1 MSASGPATQDNARN
15 YRPIRRKKPEEAD
28 GGWRGPKFPPSPSV
42 LFFPRLL
49 RGNRAP
55 NSNFNRTR
63 TSFRLVLRAALGVSR
78 TPAGEAVQHEPG
90 SLPAPRP
97 VASEMQRLRGEVRRV
112 SIRLSIELQSVSNP
126 VHRKDLVI
134 RLTDD
139 TDPFFL
145 YNLVISEEDFQS
157 LKFQQGLL
165 IDFSAFPQKFI
176 DLLQQC
182 TQEHAKEIPRFLL
195 QLVSPEAILDNSP
208 AFLNVVET
216 NPFKHLTHLSLKLLP
231 GNDVEIKK
239 FLADCLKCSKEEKL
253 SLTQSLDD
261 VTRQLNFT
269 QKTLSEKIQELD
281 KLRNEWASH
290 TATLSNKH
298 SQELTNEK
306 EKALQAQVRYQQQH
320 EQQKKDLEI
329 LHQRNIQQLQN
340 RLSELE
346 SANKDLTERKYK
358 GDSTIRE
365 LKTKLSG
372 VEEELQRA
380 KQEVLSLR
388 RENSTL
394 DAECHEKEKHIN
406 HLQTK
411 VAVLE
416 QEIKDKDQ
424 LVLRTKEAFDTIQE
438 QKVALEEN
446 GEKNQ
451 VQLGKLEA
459 TIKSLSA
466 ELLKAN
472 EIIKKL
478 QGDLKTL
485 MGKLK
490 LKNTVTIQQEKLL
503 AEKEEKLQKEQKEL
517 QDVVQSLR
525 IKEQEVCKLQEQLEA
540 TVQKLEESKQLLK
553 NNEKLITWLNKELNE
568 NQLVR
573 KQDVLGP
580 STTPPVHSSSNTI
593 RSGISPNSNVV
604 PRGVQ
609 SSLLQRVDSRLT
621 YPTCGIG
628 YPVSSAF
635 AFQNT
640 FPHPIAAKNS
650 IHPVSGPKVQFN
662 LQFTK
667 PSTSLGDVQSGT
679 TVSMPCSTDK
689 ENAENLGLES
699 KYLKKREDSIP
710 LRGLNQN
717 LFNNPDNLF
726 LSSFADHQK
735 DGTLGAL
742 QTSSKPVVL
751 PSTSSAYFPGQLPN
765 S

>member
-1 MSASGPATQDNARN
+1 MSQ
-15 YRPIRRKKPEEAD
+15 
-28 GGWRGPKFPPSPSV
+28 V
-42 LFFPRLL
+42 LFQQLVPLQVKCKDCEERRL
-49 RGNRAP
+49 
-55 NSNFNRTR
+55 S
-63 TSFRLVLRAALGVSR
+63 
-78 TPAGEAVQHEPG
+78 
-90 SLPAPRP
+90 
-97 VASEMQRLRGEVRRV
+97 VRV
-112 SIRLSIELQSVSNP
+112 SIELQSVSNP

-145 YNLVISEEDFQS
+145 YNLIISEEDFQS

-165 IDFSAFPQKFI
+165 VDFLAFPQKFI

-182 TQEHAKEIPRFLL
+182 TQEHGKEIPRFLL
-195 QLVSPEAILDNSP
+195 QLVSPAAILDNSP

-239 FLADCLKCSKEEKL
+239 FLAGCLKCIKEEKL

-261 VTRQLNFT
+261 VTRQLNLT

-290 TATLSNKH
+290 TAALTNKH

-306 EKALQAQVRYQQQH
+306 EKALQAQVQYQQQH
-320 EQQKKDLEI
+320 EQQKKDLEV
-329 LHQRNIQQLQN
+329 LHQRNINQLQN

-346 SANKDLTERKYK
+346 AANKDLTERKYK

-365 LKTKLSG
+365 LKAKLAG

-406 HLQTK
+406 QLQTK

-446 GEKNQ
+446 GEKSQ
-451 VQLGKLEA
+451 VQLEKLEA

-517 QDVVQSLR
+517 QDVGQSLR
-525 IKEQEVCKLQEQLEA
+525 IKEQEVCRLQEQLEA
-540 TVQKLEESKQLLK
+540 TVHKLEESKQLLK

-573 KQDVLGP
+573 KDALGL
-580 STTPPVHSSSNTI
+580 STTPPAHSSSNTI
-593 RSGISPNSNVV
+593 RSGISPNPNVV
-604 PRGVQ
+604 DG
-609 SSLLQRVDSRLT
+609 RLT

-628 YPVSSAF
+628 YPVSSAYV
-635 AFQNT
+635 FQNT
-640 FPHPIAAKNS
+640 FPHPMSAKNA

-667 PSTSLGDVQSGT
+667 PNTSVGDVQSGAT
-679 TVSMPCSTDK
+679 INMPSSSDK
-689 ENAENLGLES
+689 ENGENLGLES

-710 LRGLNQN
+710 LRGLSQN
-717 LFNNPDNLF
+717 LFNHP
-726 LSSFADHQK
+726 DHQK
-735 DGTLGAL
+735 DSTLGAL
-742 QTSSKPVVL
+742 QTSSKPTVL
-751 PSTSSAYFPGQLPN
+751 PSASSAYFPGQLPN

>member
-1 MSASGPATQDNARN
+1 MSQ
-15 YRPIRRKKPEEAD
+15 
-28 GGWRGPKFPPSPSV
+28 V
-42 LFFPRLL
+42 LFHQ
-49 RGNRAP
+49 
-55 NSNFNRTR
+55 
-63 TSFRLVLRAALGVSR
+63 LVPLQVKCKDC
-78 TPAGEAVQHEPG
+78 EE
-90 SLPAPRP
+90 
-97 VASEMQRLRGEVRRV
+97 RRV
-112 SIRLSIELQSVSNP
+112 SIRMSIELQSVSNP

-145 YNLVISEEDFQS
+145 YNLVISEEDFQ
-157 LKFQQGLL
+157 
-165 IDFSAFPQKFI
+165 
-176 DLLQQC
+176 
-182 TQEHAKEIPRFLL
+182 RFLL
-195 QLVSPEAILDNSP
+195 QLVSPAAILDNSP

-239 FLADCLKCSKEEKL
+239 FLAGCLKCSKEEKL
-253 SLTQSLDD
+253 SLMQSLDD
-261 VTRQLNFT
+261 ATKQLDFTR
-269 QKTLSEKIQELD
+269 K
-281 KLRNEWASH
+281 
-290 TATLSNKH
+290 
-298 SQELTNEK
+298 
-306 EKALQAQVRYQQQH
+306 AQVQYQQQH

-329 LHQRNIQQLQN
+329 LHQQNIHQLQN

-346 SANKDLTERKYK
+346 AANKDLTERKYK

-365 LKTKLSG
+365 LKAKLSG
-372 VEEELQRA
+372 VEEELQRT

-394 DAECHEKEKHIN
+394 DVECHEKEKHVN
-406 HLQTK
+406 QLQTK

-438 QKVALEEN
+438 QKVVLEEN

-517 QDVVQSLR
+517 QDVGQSLR
-525 IKEQEVCKLQEQLEA
+525 IKEQEACKLQEQLEA
-540 TVQKLEESKQLLK
+540 TVKKLEESKQLLK

-580 STTPPVHSSSNTI
+580 STTPPAHSSSNTI
-593 RSGISPNSNVV
+593 RSGISPNLNVV
-604 PRGVQ
+604 DG
-609 SSLLQRVDSRLT
+609 RLT

-640 FPHPIAAKNS
+640 FPHSISAKNTS
-650 IHPVSGPKVQFN
+650 HPGSGTKVQFN

-667 PSTSLGDVQSGT
+667 PNASLGDVQSGAT
-679 TVSMPCSTDK
+679 ISMPCSTDK
-689 ENAENLGLES
+689 ENGENVGLES

-710 LRGLNQN
+710 LRGLSQN
-717 LFNNPDNLF
+717 LFSN
-726 LSSFADHQK
+726 SDHQR

-742 QTSSKPVVL
+742 HTSSKPTAL
-751 PSTSSAYFPGQLPN
+751 PSASSAYFPGQLPN

>member
-1 MSASGPATQDNARN
+1 MSQILFQQLVPLQVKCRDC
-15 YRPIRRKKPEEAD
+15 EE
-28 GGWRGPKFPPSPSV
+28 
-42 LFFPRLL
+42 
-49 RGNRAP
+49 
-55 NSNFNRTR
+55 
-63 TSFRLVLRAALGVSR
+63 
-78 TPAGEAVQHEPG
+78 
-90 SLPAPRP
+90 
-97 VASEMQRLRGEVRRV
+97 RRV

-139 TDPFFL
+139 ADPFFL

-165 IDFSAFPQKFI
+165 VDFLAFPQKFI

-182 TQEHAKEIPRFLL
+182 TQEYAKDIPRFLL
-195 QLVSPEAILDNSP
+195 QLVSTEAILDNSP

-306 EKALQAQVRYQQQH
+306 EKALQ
-320 EQQKKDLEI
+320 
-329 LHQRNIQQLQN
+329 
-340 RLSELE
+340 
-346 SANKDLTERKYK
+346 
-358 GDSTIRE
+358 
-365 LKTKLSG
+365 
-372 VEEELQRA
+372 ELQRA

-406 HLQTK
+406 QLQTK

-446 GEKNQ
+446 AEKNQ

-517 QDVVQSLR
+517 QDVGQSLR

-593 RSGISPNSNVV
+593 RSGISPASNVV
-604 PRGVQ
+604 EG
-609 SSLLQRVDSRLT
+609 RLT
-621 YPTCGIG
+621 YPACGIG

-640 FPHPIAAKNS
+640 FSHPISAKNT
-650 IHPVSGPKVQFN
+650 IHPLSGPKVQFN

-667 PSTSLGDVQSGT
+667 PNTSLGDVQSGT

-689 ENAENLGLES
+689 ENGENLGLES

-710 LRGLNQN
+710 LRGLSQN
-717 LFNNPDNLF
+717 LFNNP
-726 LSSFADHQK
+726 DHQK

-742 QTSSKPVVL
+742 QTSSKPTVL

>member
-1 MSASGPATQDNARN
+1 
-15 YRPIRRKKPEEAD
+15 
-28 GGWRGPKFPPSPSV
+28 
-42 LFFPRLL
+42 
-49 RGNRAP
+49 
-55 NSNFNRTR
+55 
-63 TSFRLVLRAALGVSR
+63 
-78 TPAGEAVQHEPG
+78 
-90 SLPAPRP
+90 
-97 VASEMQRLRGEVRRV
+97 MQRLRGE
-112 SIRLSIELQSVSNP
+112 
-126 VHRKDLVI
+126 DLVI

-145 YNLVISEEDFQS
+145 YNLVISEDDFQS

-165 IDFSAFPQKFI
+165 VDFLAFPQKFI

-182 TQEHAKEIPRFLL
+182 TQEQAKEIPRFLL
-195 QLVSPEAILDNSP
+195 QLVSPAAILDNSP

-216 NPFKHLTHLSLKLLP
+216 NPFKHLTHLSLKLIP

-239 FLADCLKCSKEEKL
+239 FLAVCLKCSKEEKL
-253 SLTQSLDD
+253 LLTQSLDD
-261 VTRQLNFT
+261 VTRQLNVT
-269 QKTLSEKIQELD
+269 QKTLSEKMQELD
-281 KLRNEWASH
+281 RLRNEWASH
-290 TATLSNKH
+290 TASLTNKH
-298 SQELTNEK
+298 SQELTAEK
-306 EKALQAQVRYQQQH
+306 EKALQAQVQCQQQH
-320 EQQKKDLEI
+320 EQQKKDLEV
-329 LHQRNIQQLQN
+329 LHQQSIHQLQS
-340 RLSELE
+340 RLSEVE
-346 SANKDLTERKYK
+346 AANKELTERKYK
-358 GDSTIRE
+358 GDATVRE
-365 LKTKLSG
+365 LKAKLSG
-372 VEEELQRA
+372 VEEELQRS

-394 DAECHEKEKHIN
+394 DAECHEKEKHVN
-406 HLQTK
+406 QLQTK

-424 LVLRTKEAFDTIQE
+424 LVLRTKEAFDTMQE

-517 QDVVQSLR
+517 QDVGQSLR
-525 IKEQEVCKLQEQLEA
+525 VKEQEVCRLQEQLEA
-540 TVQKLEESKQLLK
+540 TVHKLEESKQLLK

-568 NQLVR
+568 NQLMR
-573 KQDVLGP
+573 KHDVLGHA
-580 STTPPVHSSSNTI
+580 STPPVHSSSNTI
-593 RSGISPNSNVV
+593 RSGISPNLNVV
-604 PRGVQ
+604 A
-609 SSLLQRVDSRLT
+609 SRPT
-621 YPTCGIG
+621 YPGCGIG

-640 FPHPIAAKNS
+640 FA
-650 IHPVSGPKVQFN
+650 HPVSTKNTSHPLSGPKVHFN

-667 PSTSLGDVQSGT
+667 PSSSLGDTQPGAA
-679 TVSMPCSTDK
+679 VSMPGSTDK

-699 KYLKKREDSIP
+699 KYLRKREDSIP
-710 LRGLNQN
+710 LRGLSQN
-717 LFNNPDNLF
+717 LFSN
-726 LSSFADHQK
+726 SDHQQ

-742 QTSSKPVVL
+742 QPPSKALAPAA
-751 PSTSSAYFPGQLPN
+751 PSSAYFPGQLPSN
-765 S
+765 

>member
-1 MSASGPATQDNARN
+1 MTQILFQQLVPLQVKCKDCEE
-15 YRPIRRKKPEEAD
+15 RR
-28 GGWRGPKFPPSPSV
+28 
-42 LFFPRLL
+42 
-49 RGNRAP
+49 
-55 NSNFNRTR
+55 
-63 TSFRLVLRAALGVSR
+63 LGV
-78 TPAGEAVQHEPG
+78 
-90 SLPAPRP
+90 
-97 VASEMQRLRGEVRRV
+97 RV
-112 SIRLSIELQSVSNP
+112 SIELQSVSNP
-126 VHRKDLVI
+126 LHRKDLVI

-165 IDFSAFPQKFI
+165 VDFLAFPQKFI

-182 TQEHAKEIPRFLL
+182 TNEHSKEIPRFLL
-195 QLVSPEAILDNSP
+195 QLVSSAAILDNSP
-208 AFLNVVET
+208 VLLNVVET

-231 GNDVEIKK
+231 GSDVEVKK
-239 FLADCLKCSKEEKL
+239 FLAGCLKCIKEEKL
-253 SLTQSLDD
+253 SLTQSLED
-261 VTRQLNFT
+261 VTRQLNLT
-269 QKTLSEKIQELD
+269 QKTLSEKIQEID
-281 KLRNEWASH
+281 KLRNEWTSH
-290 TATLSNKH
+290 TAALTNTH

-306 EKALQAQVRYQQQH
+306 EKALQAQVQYQQQQ

-329 LHQRNIQQLQN
+329 LHQRNINQLQN

-346 SANKDLTERKYK
+346 TANKDLTERRYK
-358 GDSTIRE
+358 GDSTVRE
-365 LKTKLSG
+365 LKAKLSS
-372 VEEELQRA
+372 VEEELQRT

-406 HLQTK
+406 QLQTK

-446 GEKNQ
+446 GEKSQ
-451 VQLGKLEA
+451 VQQEKLEA

-517 QDVVQSLR
+517 QDIGQSLR
-525 IKEQEVCKLQEQLEA
+525 TKEQEVCRLQDQLEA

-573 KQDVLGP
+573 KQDALGP
-580 STTPPVHSSSNTI
+580 SATPPAHCSSNTI
-593 RSGISPNSNVV
+593 RSGISPNSNM
-604 PRGVQ
+604 
-609 SSLLQRVDSRLT
+609 VDGRLT
-621 YPTCGIG
+621 YPSCGIG
-628 YPVSSAF
+628 YPVSSAYG
-635 AFQNT
+635 FQNT
-640 FPHPIAAKNS
+640 FPHSVSTKNAM
-650 IHPVSGPKVQFN
+650 HPVSGPKVKFN

-667 PSTSLGDVQSGT
+667 PNTAVGDVQAGA
-679 TVSMPCSTDK
+679 TDK
-689 ENAENLGLES
+689 ENGENLGLES

-710 LRGLNQN
+710 LRGLSQN
-717 LFNNPDNLF
+717 LFNN
-726 LSSFADHQK
+726 ADHQK
-735 DGTLGAL
+735 DGTLSAL
-742 QTSSKPVVL
+742 QPASKPTVL
-751 PSTSSAYFPGQLPN
+751 PSMSSAYFPGQLPT

>member
-1 MSASGPATQDNARN
+1 MSQ
-15 YRPIRRKKPEEAD
+15 
-28 GGWRGPKFPPSPSV
+28 V
-42 LFFPRLL
+42 LFQQ
-49 RGNRAP
+49 
-55 NSNFNRTR
+55 
-63 TSFRLVLRAALGVSR
+63 LVPLQMKCKDCEERR
-78 TPAGEAVQHEPG
+78 IN
-90 SLPAPRP
+90 
-97 VASEMQRLRGEVRRV
+97 VRV
-112 SIRLSIELQSVSNP
+112 SIELQSVSNP

-145 YNLVISEEDFQS
+145 YNLIISEEDFQS

-165 IDFSAFPQKFI
+165 VDFLAFPQKFI

-182 TQEHAKEIPRFLL
+182 TQEHVKEIPRFLL
-195 QLVSPEAILDNSP
+195 QLISPAAILDNSP
-208 AFLNVVET
+208 AFLNVIET

-239 FLADCLKCSKEEKL
+239 FLAGCLKCS
-253 SLTQSLDD
+253 
-261 VTRQLNFT
+261 
-269 QKTLSEKIQELD
+269 KTLSEKIQELE
-281 KLRNEWASH
+281 KLRNEWESH
-290 TATLSNKH
+290 TASLTNKH

-306 EKALQAQVRYQQQH
+306 EKALQVQVQYQQQH

-329 LHQRNIQQLQN
+329 LHQRNIHQLQN

-346 SANKDLTERKYK
+346 ALNKDLTERKYK
-358 GDSTIRE
+358 GDSNIRE
-365 LKTKLSG
+365 LKAKLSG
-372 VEEELQRA
+372 VEEELQRT
-380 KQEVLSLR
+380 KQEVLSLQ

-406 HLQTK
+406 QLQTK

-438 QKVALEEN
+438 QKVALEES

-451 VQLGKLEA
+451 VQLGKLET

-490 LKNTVTIQQEKLL
+490 LKNTVTVQQEKLL

-517 QDVVQSLR
+517 QDVGQSLR
-525 IKEQEVCKLQEQLEA
+525 VKEQEVCKLQEQLEA

-580 STTPPVHSSSNTI
+580 STTPPAHSSNNTI
-593 RSGISPNSNVV
+593 RSGISPNLNV
-604 PRGVQ
+604 
-609 SSLLQRVDSRLT
+609 VDSRLT
-621 YPTCGIG
+621 YPSCGIP

-640 FPHPIAAKNS
+640 FPHLLSTKNT

-667 PSTSLGDVQSGT
+667 PNILLGDVQSGA
-679 TVSMPCSTDK
+679 TVNVPCSTDK
-689 ENAENLGLES
+689 ENGENLGLES

-710 LRGLNQN
+710 LRGLSQN
-717 LFNNPDNLF
+717 LFSN
-726 LSSFADHQK
+726 SDHQK
-735 DGTLGAL
+735 DGSLGVM
-742 QTSSKPVVL
+742 QTSSKPAVL

>member
-1 MSASGPATQDNARN
+1 MSQ
-15 YRPIRRKKPEEAD
+15 
-28 GGWRGPKFPPSPSV
+28 V
-42 LFFPRLL
+42 LFQQLVPLQVKCKDCEER
-49 RGNRAP
+49 RG
-55 NSNFNRTR
+55 S
-63 TSFRLVLRAALGVSR
+63 
-78 TPAGEAVQHEPG
+78 
-90 SLPAPRP
+90 
-97 VASEMQRLRGEVRRV
+97 VRV
-112 SIRLSIELQSVSNP
+112 SIELQSLSNP

-157 LKFQQGLL
+157 LKLQQGLL
-165 IDFSAFPQKFI
+165 VDFLAFPQRFI

-182 TQEHAKEIPRFLL
+182 TQEHGKETPRFLL
-195 QLVSPEAILDNSP
+195 QLISSAALLDNMP
-208 AFLNVVET
+208 VFLNVVET
-216 NPFKHLTHLSLKLLP
+216 NPFKHLIHLSLKLLP

-239 FLADCLKCSKEEKL
+239 FLAGCLKCSK
-253 SLTQSLDD
+253 
-261 VTRQLNFT
+261 
-269 QKTLSEKIQELD
+269 
-281 KLRNEWASH
+281 
-290 TATLSNKH
+290 
-298 SQELTNEK
+298 
-306 EKALQAQVRYQQQH
+306 AQVQHQQQH
-320 EQQKKDLEI
+320 EQQKKELEA
-329 LHQRNIQQLQN
+329 LHQRNIHQLQN

-346 SANKDLTERKYK
+346 AANKDLTEKKYK
-358 GDSTIRE
+358 GDATARE
-365 LKTKLSG
+365 LKAKLAG

-388 RENSTL
+388 RENCTL

-406 HLQTK
+406 QLQTK

-503 AEKEEKLQKEQKEL
+503 AEKEEMLQKERKES
-517 QDVVQSLR
+517 QDVGQSLR
-525 IKEQEVCKLQEQLEA
+525 AKEQEVCKLQEQLET

-573 KQDVLGP
+573 KQDTLGT
-580 STTPPVHSSSNTI
+580 SATPPAHSSSSTI
-593 RSGISPNSNVV
+593 RSGISPSLNVV
-604 PRGVQ
+604 
-609 SSLLQRVDSRLT
+609 DNRLN
-621 YPTCGIG
+621 YPSCGIG

-635 AFQNT
+635 AFQNA
-640 FPHPIAAKNS
+640 FPHVVSAKNTS
-650 IHPVSGPKVQFN
+650 HPISAPKVQFN
-662 LQFTK
+662 LQLTK
-667 PSTSLGDVQSGT
+667 PSTLLDAQPGT
-679 TVSMPCSTDK
+679 AISRPYSSDK
-689 ENAENLGLES
+689 ENSENLGLES

-710 LRGLNQN
+710 LRGLSQN
-717 LFNNPDNLF
+717 LF
-726 LSSFADHQK
+726 STSDHQK
-735 DGTLGAL
+735 EGMLGAL
-742 QTSSKPVVL
+742 QTSSKPTIL
-751 PSTSSAYFPGQLPN
+751 PSSSSAYFPGQLPT

>member
-1 MSASGPATQDNARN
+1 MV
-15 YRPIRRKKPEEAD
+15 AD
-28 GGWRGPKFPPSPSV
+28 EVQTSFVLSVYHFPPPPRELSAKLK
-42 LFFPRLL
+42 LFW
-49 RGNRAP
+49 
-55 NSNFNRTR
+55 TR
-63 TSFRLVLRAALGVSR
+63 TSLSWYRGPGLLGFFTLPSGQRSDMSQVLFQQLVPLLVKCKDCEERR
-78 TPAGEAVQHEPG
+78 G
-90 SLPAPRP
+90 S
-97 VASEMQRLRGEVRRV
+97 VRV
-112 SIRLSIELQSVSNP
+112 SIELQSLSNP

-157 LKFQQGLL
+157 LKLQQGLL
-165 IDFSAFPQKFI
+165 VDFLAFPQKFI

-182 TQEHAKEIPRFLL
+182 MQEHVKETPRFLL
-195 QLVSPEAILDNSP
+195 QLISSAALLDNSP
-208 AFLNVVET
+208 VLLNVVET
-216 NPFKHLTHLSLKLLP
+216 NPFKHLIHLSLKLLP

-239 FLADCLKCSKEEKL
+239 FLAGCLKCSKEEKL
-253 SLTQSLDD
+253 SLTKSLDD
-261 VTRQLNFT
+261 VTRQLHIT
-269 QKTLSEKIQELD
+269 QETLSEKMQELE
-281 KLRNEWASH
+281 KLRSEWASH
-290 TATLSNKH
+290 TASLTNKH
-298 SQELTNEK
+298 SQELTTEK
-306 EKALQAQVRYQQQH
+306 EKALQTQVQYQQQH
-320 EQQKKDLEI
+320 EQQKKDLEA
-329 LHQRNIQQLQN
+329 LHQRNIHQLQN
-340 RLSELE
+340 RLSEVE
-346 SANKDLTERKYK
+346 AANKELTERKYK
-358 GDSTIRE
+358 GDSAVRE
-365 LKTKLSG
+365 LKAKLAG

-388 RENSTL
+388 RENCAL
-394 DAECHEKEKHIN
+394 DTECHEKEKQIN
-406 HLQTK
+406 QLQTK

-451 VQLGKLEA
+451 IQLGKLEA

-503 AEKEEKLQKEQKEL
+503 AEKEEMLQKERKEA
-517 QDVVQSLR
+517 QDAGQSLR
-525 IKEQEVCKLQEQLEA
+525 AKEQEVCRLQEQLET

-568 NQLVR
+568 NQLGR
-573 KQDVLGP
+573 KQDALGA
-580 STTPPVHSSSNTI
+580 SATPPTHSSSNTI
-593 RSGISPNSNVV
+593 RGGLSPNLNVV
-604 PRGVQ
+604 E
-609 SSLLQRVDSRLT
+609 RLN
-621 YPTCGIG
+621 YPSCGIG

-635 AFQNT
+635 TFQNA
-640 FPHPIAAKNS
+640 FPHALAAKNTS
-650 IHPVSGPKVQFN
+650 HPISGPKVQFN

-667 PSTSLGDVQSGT
+667 PSTSTDGQPGAASR
-679 TVSMPCSTDK
+679 PCPNDK
-689 ENAENLGLES
+689 ENGENLGLES

-710 LRGLNQN
+710 LRGLSQN
-717 LFNNPDNLF
+717 LFSN
-726 LSSFADHQK
+726 SDHQK

-742 QTSSKPVVL
+742 QTSSKPTVL
-751 PSTSSAYFPGQLPN
+751 SASSSSYFPGQLA
-765 S
+765 SS

>member
-1 MSASGPATQDNARN
+1 MVAGEVQSAFAFRLFLFPAPSAEVERQTQTELGWEAARASAALPACWALCTAAGQRSSMSQ
-15 YRPIRRKKPEEAD
+15 
-28 GGWRGPKFPPSPSV
+28 V
-42 LFFPRLL
+42 LFQQ
-49 RGNRAP
+49 
-55 NSNFNRTR
+55 
-63 TSFRLVLRAALGVSR
+63 LVPLHVKCRDCK
-78 TPAGEAVQHEPG
+78 E
-90 SLPAPRP
+90 
-97 VASEMQRLRGEVRRV
+97 RRV
-112 SIRLSIELQSVSNP
+112 SVRVSIELQAVSNP

-165 IDFSAFPQKFI
+165 VDFLAFPQKFI

-182 TQEHAKEIPRFLL
+182 TQEQAKETPRFLL
-195 QLVSPEAILDNSP
+195 QLVSPAAVLDNSP
-208 AFLNVVET
+208 ALLNVVET

-239 FLADCLKCSKEEKL
+239 FLAGCLKCSKEEKL
-253 SLTQSLDD
+253 SLTQSLED

-281 KLRNEWASH
+281 KLRNEWAAH
-290 TATLSNKH
+290 TAALSNKH

-306 EKALQAQVRYQQQH
+306 EKALQAQVQHQQQY
-320 EQQKKDLEI
+320 EQQKKDLEA
-329 LHQRNIQQLQN
+329 LHQRGIQQLQS

-346 SANKDLTERKYK
+346 AANKDLTERRYK
-358 GDSTIRE
+358 GDSAVRE
-365 LKTKLSG
+365 LKAKLSG

-406 HLQTK
+406 QLQTK

-438 QKVALEEN
+438 QKVVLEEN

-466 ELLKAN
+466 ELLK
-472 EIIKKL
+472 
-478 QGDLKTL
+478 
-485 MGKLK
+485 
-490 LKNTVTIQQEKLL
+490 
-503 AEKEEKLQKEQKEL
+503 
-517 QDVVQSLR
+517 
-525 IKEQEVCKLQEQLEA
+525 VCKLQEQLEA

-573 KQDVLGP
+573 RQDVPGP
-580 STTPPVHSSSNTI
+580 SATPPVRSSSSSV
-593 RSGISPNSNVV
+593 RSGLSPNPNVV
-604 PRGVQ
+604 DGRMV
-609 SSLLQRVDSRLT
+609 
-621 YPTCGIG
+621 YPACGIG
-628 YPVSSAF
+628 YPASSAF
-635 AFQNT
+635 AFQST
-640 FPHPIAAKNS
+640 FSHPVSAKNTV
-650 IHPVSGPKVQFN
+650 HPVSGPKVQFN
-662 LQFTK
+662 LQFPK
-667 PSTSLGDVQSGT
+667 ASAPPGDAQSGT
-679 TVSMPCSTDK
+679 TASGPCSADK
-689 ENAENLGLES
+689 ENGENLGLES

-710 LRGLNQN
+710 LRGLSQN
-717 LFNNPDNLF
+717 LFSNP
-726 LSSFADHQK
+726 DHQK

-742 QTSSKPVVL
+742 QPCSKPVVGA
-751 PSTSSAYFPGQLPN
+751 PSPSAYFPGQPP
-765 S
+765 SS

>member
-1 MSASGPATQDNARN
+1 MSQ
-15 YRPIRRKKPEEAD
+15 
-28 GGWRGPKFPPSPSV
+28 V
-42 LFFPRLL
+42 LFQQPVPLL
-49 RGNRAP
+49 
-55 NSNFNRTR
+55 
-63 TSFRLVLRAALGVSR
+63 VKCK
-78 TPAGEAVQHEPG
+78 ECE
-90 SLPAPRP
+90 
-97 VASEMQRLRGEVRRV
+97 ERRV
-112 SIRLSIELQSVSNP
+112 SVRVSIELQSVSSP

-139 TDPFFL
+139 SDPFFL

-165 IDFSAFPQKFI
+165 VDFLAFPQKFI

-182 TQEHAKEIPRFLL
+182 TQEYAKEIPRFLL
-195 QLVSPEAILDNSP
+195 QLVSPSAILDNSP

-239 FLADCLKCSKEEKL
+239 FLAGCLKCSKEEKL

-269 QKTLSEKIQELD
+269 QKTLTEKIQELD

-290 TATLSNKH
+290 TAALSNKH
-298 SQELTNEK
+298 SQELTNER
-306 EKALQAQVRYQQQH
+306 EKALQAQVQYQQQH
-320 EQQKKDLEI
+320 EQQKKDLEA
-329 LHQRNIQQLQN
+329 LHQRNVQQLQN

-346 SANKDLTERKYK
+346 TANKDLTERKYK
-358 GDSTIRE
+358 GDSSIRE
-365 LKTKLSG
+365 LKAKLSS
-372 VEEELQRA
+372 VEEELQRT

-388 RENSTL
+388 RENSAL

-406 HLQTK
+406 QLQTK

-438 QKVALEEN
+438 QKVVLEEN

-451 VQLGKLEA
+451 MQLGKLEA

-478 QGDLKTL
+478 QGDMKSLV
-485 MGKLK
+485 GKLK

-517 QDVVQSLR
+517 QDVGQSLR
-525 IKEQEVCKLQEQLEA
+525 LKEQEVCKLQEQLEA
-540 TVQKLEESKQLLK
+540 TVEKLEESKQLLK

-573 KQDVLGP
+573 KQDVLGAAPTP
-580 STTPPVHSSSNTI
+580 SLHPAGNTI
-593 RSGISPNSNVV
+593 RSGISPNPNM
-604 PRGVQ
+604 
-609 SSLLQRVDSRLT
+609 VDGRLA
-621 YPTCGIG
+621 YPACGIG

-640 FPHPIAAKNS
+640 FPRPVVARNA
-650 IHPVSGPKVQFN
+650 IHPASGPKVQFN
-662 LQFTK
+662 LQFAN
-667 PSTSLGDVQSGT
+667 PNASPEAQPGAAPGVPG
-679 TVSMPCSTDK
+679 PADK
-689 ENAENLGLES
+689 ENGESSGLES

-710 LRGLNQN
+710 LRGLSQN
-717 LFNNPDNLF
+717 LFGNPERPKD
-726 LSSFADHQK
+726 SSLA
-735 DGTLGAL
+735 AL
-742 QTSSKPVVL
+742 QPAKPAGF
-751 PSTSSAYFPGQLPN
+751 PSPASAYFPAQPP
-765 S
+765 SS

>member
-1 MSASGPATQDNARN
+1 MSQ
-15 YRPIRRKKPEEAD
+15 
-28 GGWRGPKFPPSPSV
+28 V
-42 LFFPRLL
+42 LFQQIVPLQVKCKDCEER
-49 RGNRAP
+49 RM
-55 NSNFNRTR
+55 S
-63 TSFRLVLRAALGVSR
+63 
-78 TPAGEAVQHEPG
+78 
-90 SLPAPRP
+90 
-97 VASEMQRLRGEVRRV
+97 VRV
-112 SIRLSIELQSVSNP
+112 SIELQSVSNP

-145 YNLVISEEDFQS
+145 YNLVISEDDFQS

-165 IDFSAFPQKFI
+165 VDFLAFPQKFI

-195 QLVSPEAILDNSP
+195 QLVSPAAILDNS
-208 AFLNVVET
+208 AVFLNVVET

-239 FLADCLKCSKEEKL
+239 FLACCLKCSKEEKL
-253 SLTQSLDD
+253 SLAQSLDD
-261 VTRQLNFT
+261 VTRQLNST
-269 QKTLSEKIQELD
+269 QKTLSEKIQELE

-290 TATLSNKH
+290 TASLTNKH

-306 EKALQAQVRYQQQH
+306 EKALQAQVQYQQQH

-329 LHQRNIQQLQN
+329 LHQQNVHQLQN
-340 RLSELE
+340 RLSDLE
-346 SANKDLTERKYK
+346 AANKELTERKYK
-358 GDSTIRE
+358 GDSTVRE
-365 LKTKLSG
+365 LKAKLSA
-372 VEEELQRA
+372 VEEELQRT

-406 HLQTK
+406 QLQTK

-424 LVLRTKEAFDTIQE
+424 LVLRTKEAFDTMQE
-438 QKVALEEN
+438 QKVALEES

-459 TIKSLSA
+459 TIKSLST

-517 QDVVQSLR
+517 QDVGQSLR
-525 IKEQEVCKLQEQLEA
+525 VKEQEVCKLQEQLEA

-573 KQDVLGP
+573 KPDVSGP
-580 STTPPVHSSSNTI
+580 STTPSAHASSSTI
-593 RSGISPNSNVV
+593 RSGISPNVNV
-604 PRGVQ
+604 
-609 SSLLQRVDSRLT
+609 
-621 YPTCGIG
+621 
-628 YPVSSAF
+628 
-635 AFQNT
+635 
-640 FPHPIAAKNS
+640 
-650 IHPVSGPKVQFN
+650 VQFN

-667 PSTSLGDVQSGT
+667 PDAQSGT
-679 TVSMPCSTDK
+679 TSTMPGSTDK
-689 ENAENLGLES
+689 ENGENLGLES

-710 LRGLNQN
+710 LRGLSQN
-717 LFNNPDNLF
+717 L
-726 LSSFADHQK
+726 LSNAEHQK

-742 QTSSKPVVL
+742 QTSSKPTVL
-751 PSTSSAYFPGQLPN
+751 PSTSAYFPGQLP
-765 S
+765 SS

>member
-1 MSASGPATQDNARN
+1 MSQILFQQLVPLQVKCRDC
-15 YRPIRRKKPEEAD
+15 EE
-28 GGWRGPKFPPSPSV
+28 
-42 LFFPRLL
+42 
-49 RGNRAP
+49 
-55 NSNFNRTR
+55 
-63 TSFRLVLRAALGVSR
+63 
-78 TPAGEAVQHEPG
+78 
-90 SLPAPRP
+90 
-97 VASEMQRLRGEVRRV
+97 RRV

-139 TDPFFL
+139 ADPFFL

-165 IDFSAFPQKFI
+165 VDFLAFPQKFI

-182 TQEHAKEIPRFLL
+182 TQEY
-195 QLVSPEAILDNSP
+195 
-208 AFLNVVET
+208 
-216 NPFKHLTHLSLKLLP
+216 
-231 GNDVEIKK
+231 
-239 FLADCLKCSKEEKL
+239 EEKL

-306 EKALQAQVRYQQQH
+306 EKALQ
-320 EQQKKDLEI
+320 
-329 LHQRNIQQLQN
+329 N

-346 SANKDLTERKYK
+346 TANKDLTERKYK

-365 LKTKLSG
+365 LKAKLSG

-406 HLQTK
+406 QLQTK

-517 QDVVQSLR
+517 QDVGQSLR

-573 KQDVLGP
+573 KHDVLGP

-593 RSGISPNSNVV
+593 RSGISPTSNVV
-604 PRGVQ
+604 EG
-609 SSLLQRVDSRLT
+609 RLT
-621 YPTCGIG
+621 YPACGIG

-640 FPHPIAAKNS
+640 FSHPISAKNT
-650 IHPVSGPKVQFN
+650 IHPVSGPKVVHNYF
-662 LQFTK
+662 FF
-667 PSTSLGDVQSGT
+667 SSG
-679 TVSMPCSTDK
+679 
-689 ENAENLGLES
+689 ENLGLES

-710 LRGLNQN
+710 LRGLSQN
-717 LFNNPDNLF
+717 LFNNP
-726 LSSFADHQK
+726 DHQK

-742 QTSSKPVVL
+742 QTSSKPTVL

>member
-1 MSASGPATQDNARN
+1 MSQ
-15 YRPIRRKKPEEAD
+15 
-28 GGWRGPKFPPSPSV
+28 V
-42 LFFPRLL
+42 LFQQLVPLQVKCKDCEERRL
-49 RGNRAP
+49 
-55 NSNFNRTR
+55 S
-63 TSFRLVLRAALGVSR
+63 
-78 TPAGEAVQHEPG
+78 
-90 SLPAPRP
+90 
-97 VASEMQRLRGEVRRV
+97 VRV
-112 SIRLSIELQSVSNP
+112 SIELQSVSNP

-145 YNLVISEEDFQS
+145 YNLIISEEDFQN

-165 IDFSAFPQKFI
+165 VDFLAFPQKFI

-182 TQEHAKEIPRFLL
+182 TQEHSKEIPRFLL
-195 QLVSPEAILDNSP
+195 QLISPAPILDNSP
-208 AFLNVVET
+208 VLLNVVET

-231 GNDVEIKK
+231 GSDVEIKK
-239 FLADCLKCSKEEKL
+239 FLAGCLKCSKEEKL

-261 VTRQLNFT
+261 MTRQLNLT

-290 TATLSNKH
+290 TATLTSKH

-306 EKALQAQVRYQQQH
+306 EKALQAQVQYQLQQ
-320 EQQKKDLEI
+320 EQQKKDLET
-329 LHQRNIQQLQN
+329 LHQRNINQLQN

-346 SANKDLTERKYK
+346 TANKDLTERKYK
-358 GDSTIRE
+358 GDSTVRE
-365 LKTKLSG
+365 LKAKLSG

-406 HLQTK
+406 QLQTK

-446 GEKNQ
+446 GEKSQ
-451 VQLGKLEA
+451 VQQEKLEA

-503 AEKEEKLQKEQKEL
+503 AEKEEKLQKEEKEL
-517 QDVVQSLR
+517 QDVGQSLR
-525 IKEQEVCKLQEQLEA
+525 IKEQEVCRLQEQLGA

-573 KQDVLGP
+573 KQDALGP
-580 STTPPVHSSSNTI
+580 SATPPAHSSSNTI
-593 RSGISPNSNVV
+593 RSGTSPNPNMIDGR
-604 PRGVQ
+604 P
-609 SSLLQRVDSRLT
+609 T
-621 YPTCGIG
+621 YPACGMG
-628 YPVSSAF
+628 YPVSSAYV
-635 AFQNT
+635 FQNT
-640 FPHPIAAKNS
+640 FPHSLSAKNA
-650 IHPVSGPKVQFN
+650 IHPVAGPKVHFN

-667 PSTSLGDVQSGT
+667 PNISVGDVQSGAT
-679 TVSMPCSTDK
+679 ITPCSTDK
-689 ENAENLGLES
+689 ENENLGLES

-710 LRGLNQN
+710 LRGLSQN
-717 LFNNPDNLF
+717 LFSNPDP
-726 LSSFADHQK
+726 QK

-742 QTSSKPVVL
+742 QAASKPTAL
-751 PSTSSAYFPGQLPN
+751 PPASSAYFPGQLPN

>member
-1 MSASGPATQDNARN
+1 MSQILFQQLVPLQVKCRDC
-15 YRPIRRKKPEEAD
+15 EE
-28 GGWRGPKFPPSPSV
+28 
-42 LFFPRLL
+42 
-49 RGNRAP
+49 
-55 NSNFNRTR
+55 
-63 TSFRLVLRAALGVSR
+63 
-78 TPAGEAVQHEPG
+78 
-90 SLPAPRP
+90 
-97 VASEMQRLRGEVRRV
+97 RRV

-139 TDPFFL
+139 ADPFFL

-165 IDFSAFPQKFI
+165 VDFLAFPQKFI

-182 TQEHAKEIPRFLL
+182 TQEYAKEIPRFLL
-195 QLVSPEAILDNSP
+195 QLVSTEAILDNSP
-208 AFLNVVET
+208 ALLNVVET

-269 QKTLSEKIQELD
+269 QK
-281 KLRNEWASH
+281 
-290 TATLSNKH
+290 
-298 SQELTNEK
+298 
-306 EKALQAQVRYQQQH
+306 AQVQYQQQH

-346 SANKDLTERKYK
+346 TANKDLTERKYK

-365 LKTKLSG
+365 LKAKLSG

-406 HLQTK
+406 QLQTK

-517 QDVVQSLR
+517 QDVGQSLR

-593 RSGISPNSNVV
+593 RSGISPTSNVV
-604 PRGVQ
+604 EG
-609 SSLLQRVDSRLT
+609 RLT
-621 YPTCGIG
+621 YPACGIG

-640 FPHPIAAKNS
+640 FSHPISAKNS
-650 IHPVSGPKVQFN
+650 IHTVSGPKVQFN

-667 PSTSLGDVQSGT
+667 PNPSLGDVQSGT
-679 TVSMPCSTDK
+679 TISMPCSTDK
-689 ENAENLGLES
+689 ENGENLGLES
-699 KYLKKREDSIP
+699 MYLKKREDSIP
-710 LRGLNQN
+710 LRGLSQN
-717 LFNNPDNLF
+717 LFNNP
-726 LSSFADHQK
+726 DHQK

-742 QTSSKPVVL
+742 QTSSKPTVL
-751 PSTSSAYFPGQLPN
+751 PSASSAYFPGQLQN

>member
-1 MSASGPATQDNARN
+1 MSQ
-15 YRPIRRKKPEEAD
+15 
-28 GGWRGPKFPPSPSV
+28 V
-42 LFFPRLL
+42 LFQQ
-49 RGNRAP
+49 
-55 NSNFNRTR
+55 
-63 TSFRLVLRAALGVSR
+63 LVPLQVKCKDC
-78 TPAGEAVQHEPG
+78 EE
-90 SLPAPRP
+90 
-97 VASEMQRLRGEVRRV
+97 RRV
-112 SIRLSIELQSVSNP
+112 SVRVSIELQSVSNP

-145 YNLVISEEDFQS
+145 YILVISEEDFQS

-165 IDFSAFPQKFI
+165 VDFLAFPQKFI

-195 QLVSPEAILDNSP
+195 QLVSPAAVLDNSP

-231 GNDVEIKK
+231 GSDVEIKK
-239 FLADCLKCSKEEKL
+239 FLAGCLKCSKEEKL
-253 SLTQSLDD
+253 SLTQSLED
-261 VTRQLNFT
+261 VTRQLNFA
-269 QKTLSEKIQELD
+269 QKFLKLRTKVPDKLHDFRQKISCTTWTIVTLSEKIQELD

-290 TATLSNKH
+290 TAALSNKH

-306 EKALQAQVRYQQQH
+306 EKALQAQVQYQQQH

-329 LHQRNIQQLQN
+329 LHQRNVQQLQN

-346 SANKDLTERKYK
+346 ATNKDLTERKYK
-358 GDSTIRE
+358 GDSSIRE
-365 LKTKLSG
+365 LKAKLSG
-372 VEEELQRA
+372 VEEELQRT

-406 HLQTK
+406 QLQTK

-459 TIKSLSA
+459 TIKSLST

-517 QDVVQSLR
+517 QDVGQSLR
-525 IKEQEVCKLQEQLEA
+525 NKEQEVCRLQEQLEA

-580 STTPPVHSSSNTI
+580 SATPPVHSSSNAI
-593 RSGISPNSNVV
+593 RSGISPNPNVV
-604 PRGVQ
+604 DG
-609 SSLLQRVDSRLT
+609 RLA
-621 YPTCGIG
+621 YPACGIG

-640 FPHPIAAKNS
+640 FPHPLSAKNA
-650 IHPVSGPKVQFN
+650 IHSVSGPK
-662 LQFTK
+662 K
-667 PSTSLGDVQSGT
+667 
-679 TVSMPCSTDK
+679 
-689 ENAENLGLES
+689 
-699 KYLKKREDSIP
+699 
-710 LRGLNQN
+710 
-717 LFNNPDNLF
+717 
-726 LSSFADHQK
+726 HH
-735 DGTLGAL
+735 
-742 QTSSKPVVL
+742 
-751 PSTSSAYFPGQLPN
+751 
-765 S
+765 

>member
-1 MSASGPATQDNARN
+1 MSQ
-15 YRPIRRKKPEEAD
+15 
-28 GGWRGPKFPPSPSV
+28 V
-42 LFFPRLL
+42 LFQQIVPLQ
-49 RGNRAP
+49 
-55 NSNFNRTR
+55 
-63 TSFRLVLRAALGVSR
+63 VKCKDC
-78 TPAGEAVQHEPG
+78 EE
-90 SLPAPRP
+90 
-97 VASEMQRLRGEVRRV
+97 RRV
-112 SIRLSIELQSVSNP
+112 SVRVSIELQSVSSP
-126 VHRKDLVI
+126 VHRKDLII

-165 IDFSAFPQKFI
+165 VDFLAFPQKFI

-182 TQEHAKEIPRFLL
+182 TQEHTKEIPRFLL
-195 QLVSPEAILDNSP
+195 QLVSPAAILDNSP

-239 FLADCLKCSKEEKL
+239 FLAGCLKCSKEEKL

-269 QKTLSEKIQELD
+269 QKTLSDKIQELD

-290 TATLSNKH
+290 TAALSNKH
-298 SQELTNEK
+298 SQELTSEK
-306 EKALQAQVRYQQQH
+306 EKALQAQVKFQKQH
-320 EQQKKDLEI
+320 EQQKKDLET
-329 LHQRNIQQLQN
+329 LHQQNIQQLQN

-346 SANKDLTERKYK
+346 AANKDLTERKYK

-365 LKTKLSG
+365 LKAKLSG
-372 VEEELQRA
+372 VEEELQRT

-406 HLQTK
+406 QLQTK

-459 TIKSLSA
+459 TIKSLST

-517 QDVVQSLR
+517 QDVGQSLR

-580 STTPPVHSSSNTI
+580 SATPPVHTSSNII
-593 RSGISPNSNVV
+593 RSGISPNPNVV
-604 PRGVQ
+604 DG
-609 SSLLQRVDSRLT
+609 RLP
-621 YPTCGIG
+621 YPACGIG

-635 AFQNT
+635 AFQNP
-640 FPHPIAAKNS
+640 FPHPVSAKNT

-667 PSTSLGDVQSGT
+667 PNTSVGDIQTGT
-679 TVSMPCSTDK
+679 TISMPCSTDK
-689 ENAENLGLES
+689 ENSENLGLES

-710 LRGLNQN
+710 LRGLSQN
-717 LFNNPDNLF
+717 LFNNPE
-726 LSSFADHQK
+726 HQK
-735 DGTLGAL
+735 DGTLGAS
-742 QTSSKPVVL
+742 QTSSKPMIL
-751 PSTSSAYFPGQLPN
+751 PSTASAYFPGQLP

>member
-1 MSASGPATQDNARN
+1 M
-15 YRPIRRKKPEEAD
+15 
-28 GGWRGPKFPPSPSV
+28 
-42 LFFPRLL
+42 
-49 RGNRAP
+49 
-55 NSNFNRTR
+55 
-63 TSFRLVLRAALGVSR
+63 
-78 TPAGEAVQHEPG
+78 
-90 SLPAPRP
+90 
-97 VASEMQRLRGEVRRV
+97 

-139 TDPFFL
+139 ADPFFL

-165 IDFSAFPQKFI
+165 VDFLAFPQKFI

-182 TQEHAKEIPRFLL
+182 TQEYAKDIPRFLL
-195 QLVSPEAILDNSP
+195 QLVSTEAILDNSP
-208 AFLNVVET
+208 AFLNVIET

-306 EKALQAQVRYQQQH
+306 EKALQAQVQYQQQH

-346 SANKDLTERKYK
+346 TANKDLTERKYK

-365 LKTKLSG
+365 LKAKLSG

-406 HLQTK
+406 QLQTK

-446 GEKNQ
+446 AEKNQ

-517 QDVVQSLR
+517 QDVGQSLR

-593 RSGISPNSNVV
+593 RSGIPPTSNVV
-604 PRGVQ
+604 EG
-609 SSLLQRVDSRLT
+609 RLT
-621 YPTCGIG
+621 YPACGIG

-640 FPHPIAAKNS
+640 FSHPISAKNT
-650 IHPVSGPKVQFN
+650 IHPLSGPKVQFN
-662 LQFTK
+662 LQFAK
-667 PSTSLGDVQSGT
+667 PNTSLGDVQSGT

-689 ENAENLGLES
+689 ENGENLGLES

-710 LRGLNQN
+710 LRGLSQN
-717 LFNNPDNLF
+717 LFNNP
-726 LSSFADHQK
+726 DHQK

-742 QTSSKPVVL
+742 QTSSKPTVL

>member
-1 MSASGPATQDNARN
+1 MSQ
-15 YRPIRRKKPEEAD
+15 
-28 GGWRGPKFPPSPSV
+28 V
-42 LFFPRLL
+42 LFQQLIPLQVKCKECEER
-49 RGNRAP
+49 RI
-55 NSNFNRTR
+55 S
-63 TSFRLVLRAALGVSR
+63 
-78 TPAGEAVQHEPG
+78 
-90 SLPAPRP
+90 
-97 VASEMQRLRGEVRRV
+97 VRV
-112 SIRLSIELQSVSNP
+112 SIELQSVSNP

-165 IDFSAFPQKFI
+165 VDFLAFPQKFI

-182 TQEHAKEIPRFLL
+182 AQEHAKEIPRFLL
-195 QLVSPEAILDNSP
+195 QLVSPAAILDNSP

-216 NPFKHLTHLSLKLLP
+216 NPFKHLIHLSLKLLP

-239 FLADCLKCSKEEKL
+239 FLAGCLKCSKEEKL
-253 SLTQSLDD
+253 LLTQSLDD
-261 VTRQLNFT
+261 VTKQLNLT
-269 QKTLSEKIQELD
+269 KKTLSEKIQELD

-290 TATLSNKH
+290 TASLTNKH

-306 EKALQAQVRYQQQH
+306 EKALQAQVQYQQQH

-329 LHQRNIQQLQN
+329 LHQRNIHQLQN
-340 RLSELE
+340 RVSELE
-346 SANKDLTERKYK
+346 AVNKDLTERKYK
-358 GDSTIRE
+358 GDSTTRE
-365 LKTKLSG
+365 LKAKLSG
-372 VEEELQRA
+372 VEEELQRT

-406 HLQTK
+406 QLQTK

-424 LVLRTKEAFDTIQE
+424 LVVRTKEAFDTIQE

-517 QDVVQSLR
+517 QDIGQSLR
-525 IKEQEVCKLQEQLEA
+525 VKEQEVCKLQEQLEA

-580 STTPPVHSSSNTI
+580 STTPPAHSSSNTI
-593 RSGISPNSNVV
+593 RSGISPNLNMI
-604 PRGVQ
+604 
-609 SSLLQRVDSRLT
+609 DNRLA
-621 YPTCGIG
+621 YPNCGIG

-640 FPHPIAAKNS
+640 FSHLIPTKNTV
-650 IHPVSGPKVQFN
+650 HPVSGPKVQFN

-667 PSTSLGDVQSGT
+667 PSTSLGDTHSGA
-679 TVSMPCSTDK
+679 TVSIPCSTDK
-689 ENAENLGLES
+689 ENGENLGLES

-710 LRGLNQN
+710 LRGLSQN
-717 LFNNPDNLF
+717 LFSN
-726 LSSFADHQK
+726 ADHQK

-742 QTSSKPVVL
+742 QPSSKPTVL
-751 PSTSSAYFPGQLPN
+751 PSTSSAYFPGQLSSN
-765 S
+765 

>member
-1 MSASGPATQDNARN
+1 MSQ
-15 YRPIRRKKPEEAD
+15 
-28 GGWRGPKFPPSPSV
+28 V
-42 LFFPRLL
+42 LFQQ
-49 RGNRAP
+49 
-55 NSNFNRTR
+55 
-63 TSFRLVLRAALGVSR
+63 LVPLQVKCKDC
-78 TPAGEAVQHEPG
+78 EE
-90 SLPAPRP
+90 
-97 VASEMQRLRGEVRRV
+97 RRV
-112 SIRLSIELQSVSNP
+112 SVRVSIELQSVSNP

-165 IDFSAFPQKFI
+165 VDFLAFPQKFV
-176 DLLQQC
+176 DLLEQC
-182 TQEHAKEIPRFLL
+182 TQEHVKEIPRFLL
-195 QLVSPEAILDNSP
+195 QLVSPAAILDNSP

-239 FLADCLKCSKEEKL
+239 FLAGCLKCSKEEKL

-261 VTRQLNFT
+261 VTRQLNLT

-290 TATLSNKH
+290 TAALTNKH
-298 SQELTNEK
+298 SLELTNEK
-306 EKALQAQVRYQQQH
+306 EKALQAQVQCQQQH

-329 LHQRNIQQLQN
+329 LHQRNISQLQN

-346 SANKDLTERKYK
+346 AANKDLTERKYK

-365 LKTKLSG
+365 LKAKLSG

-388 RENSTL
+388 RENSAL
-394 DAECHEKEKHIN
+394 DAECHEKEKHN
-406 HLQTK
+406 NQLQTK
-411 VAVLE
+411 AAVLE

-446 GEKNQ
+446 GEKSQ
-451 VQLGKLEA
+451 VQLEKLEA

-517 QDVVQSLR
+517 QDVGQSLR
-525 IKEQEVCKLQEQLEA
+525 IKEQEVCRLQEQLEA

-553 NNEKLITWLNKELNE
+553 NNEQLITWLNKELNE

-573 KQDVLGP
+573 KQDALGP
-580 STTPPVHSSSNTI
+580 STTPLGHSSSNTI
-593 RSGISPNSNVV
+593 RSGISPNPNVV
-604 PRGVQ
+604 DG
-609 SSLLQRVDSRLT
+609 RLT
-621 YPTCGIG
+621 YPACGIG
-628 YPVSSAF
+628 YPGSSAF
-635 AFQNT
+635 VFQNA
-640 FPHPIAAKNS
+640 FAHPISVKNAV
-650 IHPVSGPKVQFN
+650 HPVSGPKVHFN

-667 PSTSLGDVQSGT
+667 PNTSVGDVQSGGAMN
-679 TVSMPCSTDK
+679 MPSSSDK
-689 ENAENLGLES
+689 ENGENLGLES

-710 LRGLNQN
+710 LRGLSQN
-717 LFNNPDNLF
+717 LFNNPD
-726 LSSFADHQK
+726 HQK
-735 DGTLGAL
+735 DGALGTL
-742 QTSSKPVVL
+742 QTSSKPAVL
-751 PSTSSAYFPGQLPN
+751 PPASSAYFPGQLPN